1 MMLHYTLQHVVLV
14 QMLLVVGKIPA
25 NISRY
30 ENRLKQSPGAIPSLD
45 SECTKPQPQCWHWLQ
60 APPPTICFQAFHC
73 TDGGGLGQMLSMQ
86 GHLHFHD
93 IALAQNKPLSSL
105 TSNC

>member
-1 MMLHYTLQHVVLV
+1 MMLHYTLQHIGLV
-14 QMLLVVGKIPA
+14 QMLLVVGEIPA

-30 ENRLKQSPGAIPSLD
+30 KNRLKKSPGAIPSLD
-45 SECTKPQPQCWHWLQ
+45 SECTKSQPQWLQ

-93 IALAQNKPLSSL
+93 IALSQNKPLSTLPSE
-105 TSNC
+105 